1 MTQTAAAHTDTRQK
15 IIEAM
20 LSITARE
27 GFDNATTQQI
37 SNQAGVSEG
46 IIYHYFRSKEELY
59 VNMIK
64 EKASEFRGRVI
75 GSLSGIDSPK
85 DKLERLIELH
95 VKFATSEG
103 SFFRIL
109 FNKTGGK
116 PLMIKHGLK
125 FGIIPYAEIIEGIIR
140 DGMDKGDFKK
150 VDPKVTSYNIIG
162 MMQIALIPIL
172 LGEVSYTGP
181 QVRENIRKILLGGLL
196 K

>member
-1 MTQTAAAHTDTRQK
+1 MTQAAAVQTDTRQK

-37 SNQAGVSEG
+37 SSQAGVSEG

-59 VNMIK
+59 INMIK
-64 EKASEFRGRVI
+64 EKAAEFRKNVVT
-75 GSLSGIDSPK
+75 SLSGIDSPK

-95 VKFATSEG
+95 VKFATSGG

-116 PLMIKHGLK
+116 PLMIRHGLK
-125 FGIIPYAEIIEGIIR
+125 FGIMPYAEIIEGIIS
-140 DGMDKGDFKK
+140 DGIDKGVFKK
-150 VDPKVTSYNIIG
+150 MDPRVTSYNIIG

-172 LGEVSYTGP
+172 LGEVSYTGQ
-181 QVRENIRKILLGGLL
+181 QVKENIRKILLGGLL